1 MQGFGGPAMER
12 LPFFSAMPTL
22 RRRHDSE
29 CAGPRVR
36 YCFERPV
43 GNWRLGFAD
52 PLVKNRPS
60 LDELPE

>member
-12 LPFFSAMPTL
+12 LSFFSVMPAL
-22 RRRHDSE
+22 RCRHGSE

-43 GNWRLGFAD
+43 SNWRLAFAG
-52 PLVKNRPS
+52 PLIKNRPS
-60 LDELPE
+60 LDEFPE